1 MTIPLDLS
9 IGVRYLSTIGEGDMQ
24 MRYQKNIIWDTHSAG
39 WIVEHRWPGGRWE
52 TVGVYGTREAA
63 MAVYNKL

>member
-1 MTIPLDLS
+1 
-9 IGVRYLSTIGEGDMQ
+9 
-24 MRYQKNIIWDTHSAG
+24 MRYQKNIVWCTHSGG
-39 WIVEHRWPGGRWE
+39 WVVEHRWPGERWQ

>member
-1 MTIPLDLS
+1 
-9 IGVRYLSTIGEGDMQ
+9 
-24 MRYQKNIIWDTHSAG
+24 MRYQKNIVWDTHSGG
-39 WIVEHRWPGGRWE
+39 WVVEQRHPGERWQ